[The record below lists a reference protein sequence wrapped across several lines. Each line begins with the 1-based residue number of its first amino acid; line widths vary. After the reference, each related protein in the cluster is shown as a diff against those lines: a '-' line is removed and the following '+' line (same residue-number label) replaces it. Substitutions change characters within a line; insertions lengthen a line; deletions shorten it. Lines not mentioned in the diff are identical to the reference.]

1 LRAILKIE
9 ALISVLKSQGVEQTT
24 LSNLLA
30 LYRDVYAEAY
40 SDGQTDLK
48 EELELD
54 DDYDE

>member
-1 LRAILKIE
+1 
-9 ALISVLKSQGVEQTT
+9 VEQTT